1 MLQNVVVLACSFKR
15 TYQMTSFWSQ
25 DIKTKKTKLSM
36 EDGGIPIGSVVLGR
50 KWAPN
55 QCLHEGRHLQLGKV
69 LQGGIVLPDTLGAP
83 FTTMGGTIVVEI
95 IIASS
100 FHIVVSFVSK
110 AKVFH
115 VFALPK
121 IQEQHLSLS

>member
-1 MLQNVVVLACSFKR
+1 MEAYLLGVLCLAESEPL
-15 TYQMTSFWSQ
+15 
-25 DIKTKKTKLSM
+25 INASM
-36 EDGGIPIGSVVLGR
+36 
-50 KWAPN
+50 K
-55 QCLHEGRHLQLGKV
+55 GRHLQLGKV
-69 LQGGIVLPDTLGAP
+69 LQGGIMLPDMLGAP
-83 FTTMGGTIVVEI
+83 FTTMGATIVVEI
-95 IIASS
+95 IIASH